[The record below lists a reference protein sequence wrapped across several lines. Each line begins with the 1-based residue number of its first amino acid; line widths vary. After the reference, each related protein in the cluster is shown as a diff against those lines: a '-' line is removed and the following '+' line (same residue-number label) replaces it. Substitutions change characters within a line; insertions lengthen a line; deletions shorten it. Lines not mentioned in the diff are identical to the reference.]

1 MAYIRII
8 TPTPGLNTKEKVLQV
23 IKERET
29 GITIK
34 EMRHT
39 VNRPISM
46 LQIYLKQLISA
57 KKICARK
64 SQVSNNLIY
73 YPYVKENL

>member
-8 TPTPGLNTKEKVLQV
+8 APTPGLKTKEKVLQI

-29 GITIK
+29 GITIR
-34 EMRHT
+34 EMKHT

-46 LQIYLKQLISA
+46 LQIYLEQLILS
-57 KKICARK
+57 KQICARK

-73 YPYVKENL
+73 YPYIK

>member
-1 MAYIRII
+1 MTYIKII
-8 TPTPGLNTKEKVLQV
+8 TPTPGLNTKERVLQ
-23 IKERET
+23 IIENRET

-34 EMRHT
+34 EMSQQ

-46 LQIYLKQLISA
+46 LQICLKQLISA
-57 KKICARK
+57 KKVRARK

-73 YPYVKENL
+73 YPRRN